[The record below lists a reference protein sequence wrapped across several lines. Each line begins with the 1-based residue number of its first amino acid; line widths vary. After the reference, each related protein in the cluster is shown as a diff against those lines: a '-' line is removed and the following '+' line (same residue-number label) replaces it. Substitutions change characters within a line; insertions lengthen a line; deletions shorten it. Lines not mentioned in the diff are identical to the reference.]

1 MLPRLDP
8 VAVERGIRRGGVGI
22 KPRSLHHDPSL
33 THGMA
38 PYEHIHGKYDT
49 DPSLQRLY
57 LAPRGCAHLFEW
69 TLLRLKLIFAICEMP
84 IRIGGCGLSIS
95 KMIMDGDISDCY
107 PLHNDGLRKKVFAR
121 FSMIEYERRVPQG
134 PSRDAHVGGA
144 THESRACPLF
154 LARRTLRPGS
164 RAPGEARPAPRRG
177 SAGRAGA
184 RTWSETTWA
193 RASPCTSGSR
203 RT

>member
-1 MLPRLDP
+1 MRPFCTLVLPRLDP

-84 IRIGGCGLSIS
+84 IRIGGCGLSI
-95 KMIMDGDISDCY
+95 KQMVHDGAIESAY
-107 PLHNDGLRKKVFAR
+107 PTHRDKTRRELSER
-121 FSMIEYERRVPQG
+121 FSM
-134 PSRDAHVGGA
+134 H
-144 THESRACPLF
+144 
-154 LARRTLRPGS
+154 
-164 RAPGEARPAPRRG
+164 APRLDLVRSYLG
-177 SAGRAGA
+177 ERVALYFAFLHHLTRWCSVSAFVGIAATMALDGVTHSRVIPCV
-184 RTWSETTWA
+184 
-193 RASPCTSGSR
+193 SPSFKSSS
-203 RT
+203 